1 MSLLAQG
8 AILSAGA
15 IVIREDQLERMVFL
29 DLSQTQGVESEG
41 TKPAKAPANIIDS
54 SRLGGDVKA
63 KALHTQGGHK
73 EELEGIGQRKWSC
86 KISSDLAW
94 KMTLVT

>member
-1 MSLLAQG
+1 MLVSPLRLWLPEAQSVPSICQMSLLAQG

-41 TKPAKAPANIIDS
+41 TKPAKAPAN
-54 SRLGGDVKA
+54 RLLKTGRRCEG
-63 KALHTQGGHK
+63 QGTPYLRV
-73 EELEGIGQRKWSC
+73 ETRKS
-86 KISSDLAW
+86 
-94 KMTLVT
+94 